1 MNLPFPQALPS
12 RYDENCPISGRTPL
26 WNCTT
31 RPQPAS
37 SLRNIYLAASSIFHL
52 WYIIYFFE
60 GELGLEDQSPY
71 WKMTADFGRRS
82 LQMHI
87 DWAEQCA
94 AELRSAK

>member
-1 MNLPFPQALPS
+1 MPRLP
-12 RYDENCPISGRTPL
+12 DMMK
-26 WNCTT
+26 TT
-31 RPQPAS
+31 RF
-37 SLRNIYLAASSIFHL
+37 LAGPPFGTARPGLNRPRLYATFTWRPLPILHL
-52 WYIIYFFE
+52 WYIIYYFE